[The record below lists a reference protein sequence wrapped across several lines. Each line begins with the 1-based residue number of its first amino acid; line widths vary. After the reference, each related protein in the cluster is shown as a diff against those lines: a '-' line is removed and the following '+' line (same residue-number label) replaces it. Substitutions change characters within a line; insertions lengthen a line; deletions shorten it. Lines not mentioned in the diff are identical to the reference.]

1 MLWLAMHLPMFA
13 LEVNQAGQQARA
25 PTVLV
30 DGNRVVLGNEAA
42 RRAGIGLQSTLTT
55 AHGIC
60 PSLIHYRR
68 DPDRELKHLRLLA
81 GMCYRFT
88 SRVSL
93 EPAGGAQIASGLLLE
108 AEGSLKLFG
117 SLNAWQSGVAGLCGD
132 LGHAAVLRAAATPSA
147 ALALAR
153 ARASRLPD
161 VPLIHTGLAGRE
173 VESLSNMGI
182 KTLGPLLQL
191 PEAELG
197 QRFGIR
203 LTNYLRRLAGSMPDP
218 RRCIEPEPAFA
229 SSLHLLDPITDKGAL
244 LFSMQRLLTE
254 LEHWLIGRQLG
265 AQRLL
270 WRFAPHEAAAR
281 VTIPVRFAAARQR
294 KADFIEIVRLALN
307 RIELPE
313 NVLDIGLEA
322 KSLVPWASRCQ
333 TLFEPP
339 PGQPG
344 EQTAPTELIDRFT
357 AHLGET
363 GCSGIAT
370 TGQHAPEQA
379 WQRCRTGEAGASGD
393 GSSRADRPLW
403 FFDSPR
409 RVDREQLEIL
419 RGPERLQTGWW
430 RVDEGSLSAKGA
442 ASRSA
447 TGSLHAEGAPSRS
460 PGGPLHASPEPGA
473 PGRGRAS
480 NNNGRLWDESG
491 CEVRASGTFKAVQRA
506 PEPSTARSLSVP
518 EDRTSYPLGARE
530 AHIGKEL
537 FHERGTPSRSR
548 AELLH
553 ARGTPSR
560 SPAELLH
567 ARGTPSRSP
576 AELLHARG
584 TPSRSPAEG
593 SCHRDYYVVRCG
605 NGARGWAFV
614 DQDGQ
619 WFLHGYFG

>member
-1 MLWLAMHLPMFA
+1 MLWLAIHLPMFA
-13 LEVNQAGQQARA
+13 LEVNQAGQRTRA

-30 DGNRVVLGNEAA
+30 DGNRVLLGNEAA
-42 RRAGIGLQSTLTT
+42 RRTGIGLQSTLAT
-55 AHGIC
+55 AHCIC

-81 GMCYRFT
+81 EMCYRFT

-93 EPAGGAQIASGLLLE
+93 EPSQGVHTAAGLLLE
-108 AEGSLKLFG
+108 AGGSLKLFG
-117 SLNAWQSGVAGLCGD
+117 SMHAWQTQVAGLCHD
-132 LGHAAVLRAAATPSA
+132 LGRAAVLRMAATPSA

-161 VPLIHTGLAGRE
+161 VPLIHTELAEQE
-173 VESLSNMGI
+173 VESLGNMGI

-197 QRFGIR
+197 QRFGTR
-203 LTNYLRRLAGSMPDP
+203 LTNYLRRLAGSAPDP

-244 LFSMQRLLTE
+244 LFPIQRLLTE
-254 LEHWLIGRQLG
+254 LEHWLMGRQLG

-270 WRFAPHEAAAR
+270 WRFAPHGAAAR

-294 KADFIEIVRLALN
+294 TADFIEIVRLALN

-322 KSLVPWASRCQ
+322 KSLVPWTSRCQ
-333 TLFEPP
+333 TLFQPP
-339 PGQPG
+339 SGQPG
-344 EQTAPTELIDRFT
+344 EQAAPTELIDRFT

-379 WQRCRTGEAGASGD
+379 WRRCKTGEADASED
-393 GSSRADRPLW
+393 ASSRADRPLW

-409 RVDREQLEIL
+409 RVDREELEIL

-430 RVDEGSLSAKGA
+430 RVGEGSLPA
-442 ASRSA
+442 R
-447 TGSLHAEGAPSRS
+447 GAPSRS
-460 PGGPLHASPEPGA
+460 PAEG
-473 PGRGRAS
+473 
-480 NNNGRLWDESG
+480 
-491 CEVRASGTFKAVQRA
+491 
-506 PEPSTARSLSVP
+506 SLP
-518 EDRTSYPLGARE
+518 
-530 AHIGKEL
+530 
-537 FHERGTPSRSR
+537 
-548 AELLH
+548 
-553 ARGTPSR
+553 ARGAPSR
-560 SPAELLH
+560 SPAEGSLP
-567 ARGTPSRSP
+567 ARG
-576 AELLHARG
+576 A
-584 TPSRSPAEG
+584 PSRSPAEG

-614 DQDGQ
+614 DPGGR